1 MAHSQEKA
9 TQTAILE
16 WLAWKR
22 IFHYRQNSGGF
33 KRDDGHFYR
42 FGAKGAP
49 DIIAVSR
56 LPDVLY
62 QR

>member
-1 MAHSQEKA
+1 MAHSKEKA
-9 TQTAILE
+9 TQTAIFE

-22 IFHYRQNSGGF
+22 IFHYRQNSGRF
-33 KRDDGHFYR
+33 KRDDGHFDR
-42 FGAKGAP
+42 FAAKGAL

-62 QR
+62 QK